1 MTDFTLRLPEP
12 EETPAGLILP
22 ESALPVP
29 AEEPQADLILTDAA
43 EESPAELILPESA
56 LPIPTE
62 EPPTDLIPN
71 DTEAVPAADLLL
83 PADGPAEAPQAGLI
97 LPETALPSA
106 PAEDADA
113 FCVTFAGQECH
124 SLAELASVMVDAWGE
139 ARTALL
145 NGTLAEAL
153 DGADLAAAAI
163 CREQAAAVAA
173 GRFTPDRG
181 LLEAIRRLSG
191 QPLVVWRGR
200 RYASAEDLGGSMLQ
214 ALRGTGAVPAHVDSL
229 MVSGAAAV
237 FAAPAQKEGLAAIG
251 ARCAAPDCSMR
262 EKTLLTYMTGYLL
275 SGVAA
280 FVMEGETFYTVEDL
294 GAWLENRCKRS
305 PAAFTRACHRLLD
318 ESNQLDPQ
326 LEAWLIALGRRQDV
340 AKWQSEMDAGM
351 L

>member
-12 EETPAGLILP
+12 EETPAELILP
-22 ESALPVP
+22 EGTLPVP
-29 AEEPQADLILTDAA
+29 AEDPQADLILTDAA
-43 EESPAELILPESA
+43 AES
-56 LPIPTE
+56 
-62 EPPTDLIPN
+62 PTDLIL
-71 DTEAVPAADLLL
+71 TESTLPVPAEAPQADLIPADMAEEPATDLIL
-83 PADGPAEAPQAGLI
+83 PADASPEEPQAGLI
-97 LPETALPSA
+97 LPETALSVD
-106 PAEDADA
+106 PAEDA

-153 DGADLAAAAI
+153 DGVDLAAAAI
-163 CREQAAAVAA
+163 CREQAATVAA

-214 ALRGTGAVPAHVDSL
+214 ALRGTGAIPAHVDSL